1 MGINISRHS
10 NPIQLK
16 LNFFKDIQASKWI
29 VYCNFKLYYKLHLKY
44 MKIFVTGSSGFIGFH
59 LSKKLLEKGHNVHGF
74 DSMNNYYDVK
84 IKKARLKILNE
95 YKKFSFT
102 KNKLENNKILS
113 KSILKFKPRV
123 IVHLAAQAGVR
134 YSIEKPRVYLD
145 SNITGTYNIIELAK
159 KVNVKHL
166 LIASSSS
173 VYGANK
179 KLPFKE
185 TDKTETQISIYAAT
199 KKSTESIAHS
209 YSHIW
214 KIPITML
221 RFFTV
226 YGPWGR
232 PDMALFKFTKG
243 ITNRKKIDIYNNGK
257 MYRDFTYID
266 DIVNGINALINKA
279 PNLNQLGKIRND
291 SLSPVAPFRI
301 LNIGNTKKVYLLD
314 FINAL
319 EKELG
324 RKAIRNYMPMQK
336 GDVKMTVSDTT
347 LLKKL
352 TGYNPKVN
360 YKTGIKKF
368 LEWYSVYYKINNK

>member
-1 MGINISRHS
+1 
-10 NPIQLK
+10 
-16 LNFFKDIQASKWI
+16 
-29 VYCNFKLYYKLHLKY
+29 
-44 MKIFVTGSSGFIGFH
+44 MKIFITGSSGFIGFH
-59 LSKKLLEKGHNVHGF
+59 LSKKLLDKGHIVHGF

-84 IKKARLKILNE
+84 LKKKRYQILKK

-102 KNKLENNKILS
+102 KSKLENKNILS
-113 KSILKFKPRV
+113 KVILKIKPK
-123 IVHLAAQAGVR
+123 IIIHLAAQAGVR
-134 YSIEKPRVYLD
+134 YSIENPRVYLD
-145 SNITGTYNIIELAK
+145 SNIIGTYNVIELAK

-185 TDKTETQISIYAAT
+185 IDKTETQLSIYAAT

-209 YSHIW
+209 YSTIW

-243 ITNRKKIDIYNNGK
+243 IIEKKKIDIYNKGK

-266 DIVNGINALINKA
+266 DIVGAVCALINKA
-279 PNLNQLGKIRND
+279 PNLKQLGKIKND
-291 SLSPVAPFRI
+291 SLSSVAPFRV
-301 LNIGNTKKVYLLD
+301 LNIGNTQKVYLLD
-314 FINAL
+314 FINSL

-324 RKAIRNYMPMQK
+324 AKAIRNYMPMQK
-336 GDVKMTVSDTT
+336 GDVKMTLSDTT

-352 TGYNPKVN
+352 TGYDPKTN
-360 YKTGIKKF
+360 YKDGIKKF
-368 LEWYSVYYKINNK
+368 LKWYLLYFKNKHL

>member
-1 MGINISRHS
+1 
-10 NPIQLK
+10 
-16 LNFFKDIQASKWI
+16 
-29 VYCNFKLYYKLHLKY
+29 
-44 MKIFVTGSSGFIGFH
+44 MKIFITGSSGFIGFH
-59 LSKKLLEKGHNVHGF
+59 LSKKLLDNGHSIHGF

-84 IKKARLKILNE
+84 LKKARYQILNK

-102 KNKLENNKILS
+102 KGNLENQKILS
-113 KSILKFKPRV
+113 NSILKFKPKT
-123 IVHLAAQAGVR
+123 IIHLAAQAGVR
-134 YSIEKPRVYLD
+134 YSIKKPRVYLD

-185 TDKTETQISIYAAT
+185 IDKTETQLSIYAAT

-209 YSHIW
+209 YSNIW

-243 ITNRKKIDIYNNGK
+243 IITKKKIDIYNQGK

-266 DIVNGINALINKA
+266 DIVEGISALINKA
-279 PNLNQLGKIRND
+279 PNLKQLGKIKND
-291 SLSPVAPFRI
+291 SLSPIAPFRV
-301 LNIGNTKKVYLLD
+301 LNIGNTRKVYLLD

-324 RKAIRNYMPMQK
+324 KKAIRNYMPMQK
-336 GDVKMTVSDTT
+336 GDLKVTLSDTT

-352 TGYNPKVN
+352 TGYNPKTN
-360 YKTGIKKF
+360 YKVGIKQF
-368 LEWYSVYYKINNK
+368 LTWYFDYYKI

>member
-1 MGINISRHS
+1 MTILI
-10 NPIQLK
+10 
-16 LNFFKDIQASKWI
+16 
-29 VYCNFKLYYKLHLKY
+29 
-44 MKIFVTGSSGFIGFH
+44 TGAAGFIGFH
-59 LSKKLLEKGHNVHGF
+59 TIQALMSQGRRVVGV
-74 DSMNNYYDVK
+74 DSLNDYYDVTLK
-84 IKKARLKILNE
+84 EARLSRLLVDEN
-95 YKKFSFT
+95 FSFIQANIAD
-102 KNKLENNKILS
+102 KDAMEDVIDRHPKITH
-113 KSILKFKPRV
+113 I
-123 IVHLAAQAGVR
+123 IHLAAQAGVR

-185 TDKTETQISIYAAT
+185 IDKTETQLSIYAAT
-199 KKSTESIAHS
+199 KKSTESMAHS
-209 YSHIW
+209 YSNIW

-243 ITNRKKIDIYNNGK
+243 IIGNKKIDIYNRGK
-257 MYRDFTYID
+257 MYRDFTFVD
-266 DIVNGINALINKA
+266 DIVDGIIALINKA
-279 PNLNQLGKIRND
+279 PNVKQLGKIKND
-291 SLSPVAPFRI
+291 SLSPVAPFRV
-301 LNIGNTKKVYLLD
+301 LNIGNTRKVYLLD

-319 EKELG
+319 EKEIG
-324 RKAIRNYMPMQK
+324 KKAIRNYMPMQK
-336 GDVKMTVSDTT
+336 GDVKMTLSDTS

-352 TGYNPKVN
+352 TGYNPKTN
-360 YKTGIKKF
+360 YRTGIKKF
-368 LEWYSVYYKINNK
+368 LKWYLGYYTK

>member
-1 MGINISRHS
+1 M
-10 NPIQLK
+10 K
-16 LNFFKDIQASKWI
+16 FFI
-29 VYCNFKLYYKLHLKY
+29 
-44 MKIFVTGSSGFIGFH
+44 TGSSGFIGFH
-59 LSKKLLEKGHNVHGF
+59 LSKKLLDKGHNVHGF

-84 IKKARLKILNE
+84 LKKARYKILNK
-95 YKKFSFT
+95 YKKFLFT
-102 KNKLENNKILS
+102 KGKLENRKVLGS
-113 KSILKFKPRV
+113 SILKSKPE
-123 IVHLAAQAGVR
+123 IIIHLAAQAGVR

-159 KVNVKHL
+159 EANVKHL

-185 TDKTETQISIYAAT
+185 IDKTETQLSIYAST

-214 KIPITML
+214 NIPITML
-221 RFFTV
+221 RLFTV

-243 ITNRKKIDIYNNGK
+243 IINKKNIDIYNKGR
-257 MYRDFTYID
+257 MFRDFTYID
-266 DIVNGINALINKA
+266 DIVSGIIALINKA
-279 PNLNQLGKIRND
+279 PNLKQLGKIKND
-291 SLSPVAPFRI
+291 SLSPIAPFRI
-301 LNIGNTKKVYLLD
+301 LNIGNTRKVYLLD

-324 RKAIRNYMPMQK
+324 VNAKRNYMPMQK
-336 GDVKMTVSDTT
+336 GDVKTTLADTS

-352 TGYNPKVN
+352 TGYNPKTN

-368 LEWYSVYYKINNK
+368 IKWYLFYYKK

>member
-1 MGINISRHS
+1 
-10 NPIQLK
+10 
-16 LNFFKDIQASKWI
+16 
-29 VYCNFKLYYKLHLKY
+29 

-74 DSMNNYYDVK
+74 DSMNHYYDVK
-84 IKKARLKILNE
+84 IKKARLKILSK

-102 KNKLENNKILS
+102 KSKLENKKILS
-113 KSILKFKPRV
+113 RSILNFKPKV

-145 SNITGTYNIIELAK
+145 SNIIGTYNIIELAK
-159 KVNVKHL
+159 KVNIKHL

-185 TDKTETQISIYAAT
+185 TDKTETQLSIYAAT

-209 YSHIW
+209 YSNIW

-243 ITNRKKIDIYNNGK
+243 IINKKKIDIYNNGK

-266 DIVNGINALINKA
+266 DIVNGINALISKA
-279 PNLNQLGKIRND
+279 PNLKQLGKIRND
-291 SLSPVAPFRI
+291 SLSLVAPFRI

-352 TGYNPKVN
+352 TGYNPKTD
-360 YKTGIKKF
+360 YKVGIKKF
-368 LEWYSVYYKINNK
+368 LKWYLLYFKLNNKN

>member
-1 MGINISRHS
+1 
-10 NPIQLK
+10 
-16 LNFFKDIQASKWI
+16 
-29 VYCNFKLYYKLHLKY
+29 
-44 MKIFVTGSSGFIGFH
+44 MKIFITGSSGFIGFH
-59 LSKKLLEKGHNVHGF
+59 LSKKLLDSGHSVHGF

-84 IKKARLKILNE
+84 LKKARYEILKKYN
-95 YKKFSFT
+95 KFSFT
-102 KNKLENNKILS
+102 KNNLENQKVLS
-113 KSILKFKPRV
+113 NTILKFKPK
-123 IVHLAAQAGVR
+123 IIIHLAAQAGVR

-185 TDKTETQISIYAAT
+185 IDKTETQLSIYAAT

-209 YSHIW
+209 YSNIW
-214 KIPITML
+214 KVPITML

-243 ITNRKKIDIYNNGK
+243 IIDNKKIDIYNKGK

-266 DIVNGINALINKA
+266 DIVNGIKALINKA
-279 PNLNQLGKIRND
+279 PNSKQLNKFKND
-291 SLSPVAPFRI
+291 SLSSVAPFRV
-301 LNIGNTKKVYLLD
+301 LNIGNTRKVFLLD
-314 FINAL
+314 FIDAL

-324 RKAIRNYMPMQK
+324 KKAIRNYMPMQK
-336 GDVKMTVSDTT
+336 GDVKMTLSDTT

-352 TGYNPKVN
+352 TGYNPKTN
-360 YKTGIKKF
+360 FKQGIKNF
-368 LEWYSVYYKINNK
+368 LKWYLSYYKSQIKK